1 MAKIEIYV
9 SPFCGFCV
17 RAKQL
22 LSSKGVDFMEID
34 IFSKDGA
41 REEMIRRTG
50 GRTSVPQIFADGNYV
65 GDCIGI
71 HELEAEG
78 NLDIKLGLSVT

>member
-1 MAKIEIYV
+1 MATIEIYI
-9 SPFCGFCV
+9 SPLCGYCV

-50 GRTSVPQIFADGNYV
+50 GLTSVPQIFADDIYV

-78 NLDIKLGLSVT
+78 NLDGKLGLSVT